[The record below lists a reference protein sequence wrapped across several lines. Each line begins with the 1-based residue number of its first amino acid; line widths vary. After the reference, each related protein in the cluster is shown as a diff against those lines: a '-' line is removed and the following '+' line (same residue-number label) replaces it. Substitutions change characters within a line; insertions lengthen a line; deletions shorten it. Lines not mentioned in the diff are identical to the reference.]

1 MTDRIGTLPRFAAAT
16 PLLIALAASA
26 ARQYREVDVAAAV
39 GPSFLP
45 RAIND
50 EGVVVLFGFVDG
62 QRMSK
67 LYDIGRGE
75 VVRVLPDDQVAAIS
89 NSGDI
94 VGIGSTGAWFESGGV
109 RTSIPLQRPL
119 SVNDK
124 GQVAGFAG
132 GFFPRGAVYSVPDG
146 TLTPLSLGGNQST
159 ATAINASGRVAG
171 TGTLPGTQTLHAFAW
186 DGSTIQDLG
195 TLGGDGNSSA
205 AAINGRGD
213 IAGSASISST
223 QAHAFVFDGETMH
236 DLGTLPGCDRSN
248 AAAINDAGT
257 AVGSVDL
264 CADGS
269 SHAVL
274 FSKNAGLVDI
284 NTVAPASD
292 GFTYSNAIGINNAG
306 IIVGIAVGPD
316 GFTTRA
322 FLLVRDDG

>member
-1 MTDRIGTLPRFAAAT
+1 VHRPR
-16 PLLIALAASA
+16 
-26 ARQYREVDVAAAV
+26 R
-39 GPSFLP
+39 
-45 RAIND
+45 
-50 EGVVVLFGFVDG
+50 
-62 QRMSK
+62 
-67 LYDIGRGE
+67 
-75 VVRVLPDDQVAAIS
+75 
-89 NSGDI
+89 
-94 VGIGSTGAWFESGGV
+94 SGGV
-109 RTSIPLQRPL
+109 RTSIPLQRSL
-119 SVNDK
+119 SLNDK

-146 TLTPLSLGGNQST
+146 TLTPLSLGGNQSA

-171 TGTLPGTQTLHAFAW
+171 SGTLPGSQIHHAFAW

-205 AAINGRGD
+205 GAINGRGH

-236 DLGTLPGCDRSN
+236 DLGTLQGCDRSN

-257 AVGSVDL
+257 AVGSVACAQMARRTPSSSARRGGVVDL
-264 CADGS
+264 
-269 SHAVL
+269 
-274 FSKNAGLVDI
+274 

-306 IIVGIAVGPD
+306 TIVGIAVGPD

-322 FLLVRDDG
+322 FLLVRE